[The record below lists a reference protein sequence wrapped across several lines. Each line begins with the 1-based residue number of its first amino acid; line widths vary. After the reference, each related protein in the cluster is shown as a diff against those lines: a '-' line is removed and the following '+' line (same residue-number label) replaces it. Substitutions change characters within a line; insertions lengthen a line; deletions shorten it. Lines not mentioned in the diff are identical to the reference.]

1 MVSVTDDVSLW
12 YRPCYKNML
21 SYDNENKCQRL
32 RLSLTEE
39 QILAFASKTN
49 LAKEVKNY
57 LQLSNELY
65 NDCLRYR

>member
-1 MVSVTDDVSLW
+1 
-12 YRPCYKNML
+12 ML

-49 LAKEVKNY
+49 LAREVKNY